1 MSDANTLRD
10 ILIILLAL
18 LAVVPLFQRLR
29 LGSVLAYLVIGL
41 LIGPPGLGLIR
52 EDEST
57 HALAEMGV
65 VFLLFSIGLEISVER
80 LRLFGRRAYTLAL
93 AQVLVTTGVIAA
105 IATLFGIGL
114 AGALLIGGALGVSST
129 AVVLQLLGERG
140 QMAGQLGRTAIAIL
154 LVQDLTVAPMIV
166 LASAADVGQQ
176 ALLAELGLAVVKFA
190 VFCLLVAAGERTVL
204 RPLLKL
210 AAGSDSPEVFT
221 AAALLLVLGIG
232 WMSETVGLSM
242 ALGAFVAGLL
252 VADTE
257 FRHQV
262 SADIEPVRG
271 LLLGLF
277 FISVGMGLDL
287 HYALDNIILVTVLVV
302 LIIAVKFAVLF
313 ALALL
318 AGLRRGRA
326 AALAALL
333 AQGSEFAFVL
343 LPLGVA
349 GSFFSSMQAQLL
361 AVAVT
366 LSMMLTPMG
375 AMLLERL
382 ASRFRREPSQL
393 GNLDTESGA
402 LRGHVVIAGFGQVGM
417 AVARFLAGEGVPL
430 LILDLTPRRVT
441 ASRTRGLPVF
451 YGNAARRDVLRAAGL
466 ERAQALVVA
475 VPDPAAAEQI
485 TAIARQG
492 FRHLRIFTR
501 APEESWVSR
510 MRTAGADAVV
520 LESLTTALDLAERVM
535 LVHEPISASNQQ

>member
-1 MSDANTLRD
+1 MSDASTLRD

-65 VFLLFSIGLEISVER
+65 VFLLFSIGLEISIER

-93 AQVLVTTGVIAA
+93 AQILATTAVIAA
-105 IATLFGIGL
+105 IAMLFGISIP
-114 AGALLIGGALGVSST
+114 GALLIGGAFSVSST

-154 LVQDLTVAPMIV
+154 LVQDLAVAPMIV
-166 LASAADVGQQ
+166 LASAADVGQE
-176 ALLAELGLAVVKFA
+176 ALAVELGLAVVKFA
-190 VFCLLVAAGERTVL
+190 AFCLIVAAGERTVL

-210 AAGSDSPEVFT
+210 AAGSESPEVFT

-232 WMSETVGLSM
+232 WMSESVGLSM

-287 HYALDNIILVTVLVV
+287 DYALDHIALVAALVV
-302 LIIAVKFAVLF
+302 LIIVVKFAVLL
-313 ALALL
+313 ALGLL

-361 AVAVT
+361 AVAVS
-366 LSMMLTPMG
+366 LSMMLTPLG
-375 AMLLERL
+375 AMLLDRV
-382 ASRFRREPSQL
+382 ASRLRREPSQL
-393 GNLDTESGA
+393 GNLDSESGT

-430 LILDLTPRRVT
+430 LILDLTPRRVA

-485 TAIARQG
+485 TAIARQS

-501 APEESWVSR
+501 APEESWISR
-510 MRTAGADAVV
+510 MRTAGADAIV

-535 LVHEPISASNQQ
+535 LVHEPSEASNEK